1 MMDIPAILFLCLAA
15 LTVVVWTHSWIC
27 ARSEQSE
34 TQREEVSP
42 ELQMETLLGVD

>member
-1 MMDIPAILFLCLAA
+1 LDTQL
-15 LTVVVWTHSWIC
+15 IC
-27 ARSEQSE
+27 DRREQSE

>member
-27 ARSEQSE
+27 DRREQSG
-34 TQREEVSP
+34 TQREQVSP
-42 ELQMETLLGVD
+42 ELQVETLLGID